1 MIIGRPSI
9 FGISF
14 ILTLS
19 SFGLQMIYFIV
30 FGDIT
35 KSLISQVFFEPD
47 DKSFSIWKER
57 GTWVILLGASLFPL
71 VIKKELKELKAASV
85 ILFAG
90 ISSFI
95 LILTFQFIFEGNNDN
110 DDEDSQSYFVLDR
123 DLTFVK
129 GVSMILVAFG
139 C

>member
-1 MIIGRPSI
+1 MIIGTPSI
-9 FGISF
+9 YAISF

-35 KSLISQVFFEPD
+35 KSLIAQCFFDPED
-47 DKSFSIWKER
+47 ETYSMWKER
-57 GTWVILLGASLFPL
+57 GTWVVLLGASLFPL
-71 VIKKELKELKAASV
+71 IIKKELKELKIASV

-95 LILTFQFIFEGNNDN
+95 LILSF
-110 DDEDSQSYFVLDR
+110 
-123 DLTFVK
+123 
-129 GVSMILVAFG
+129 
-139 C
+139 